1 MLHAK
6 FSNQLLDDEK
16 QIRQEVFVSE
26 QGFEIEFD
34 DIDNNSM
41 HMMLYSDNDA
51 VGCCRFFP
59 GEIPGEYI
67 IGRIAVRKAYRG
79 QSMGKRI
86 VEMAIQHIK
95 NKGASK
101 VSLSAQVQA
110 KDFYEGLGFR
120 AKGDVYLDEHCPHVH
135 MEKCL

>member
-1 MLHAK
+1 MLHAE
-6 FSNQLLDDEK
+6 FSDQLMDDEK
-16 QIRQEVFVSE
+16 EIRQEVFVSE

-34 DIDNNSM
+34 DID
-41 HMMLYSDNDA
+41 DA

-59 GEIPGEYI
+59 REVPGEYI

-95 NKGASK
+95 DTGASK
-101 VSLSAQVQA
+101 ISLSAQVQA
-110 KDFYEGLGFR
+110 KGFYEALGFR

-135 MEKCL
+135 MEKVL

>member
-1 MLHAK
+1 MLHAE

-16 QIRQEVFVSE
+16 QIRQEVFMSE

-34 DIDNNSM
+34 DIDNNST
-41 HMMLYSDNDA
+41 HMMLYSDDDA

-59 GEIPGEYI
+59 GEASGEYI

-95 NKGASK
+95 DKGASK
-101 VSLSAQVQA
+101 ISLSAQVQA
-110 KDFYEGLGFR
+110 KGFYEALGFR

-135 MEKCL
+135 MEKVL